1 MMLDFIEKNL
11 LNSIA
16 DITEM
21 PGAGAFS
28 LRKNGEGVMLNSTEK
43 VKIERKTDKP
53 GINIMVAPETKGEH
67 IHIPVIVTE
76 SGVDDVV
83 YNDFY
88 IGEGADVRIVAGCG
102 IHNDGSSDSKHNG
115 IHRFHIGKNAK
126 LTYVEKH
133 YGEGEGTGARVLNP
147 VTEVFMDE
155 GSECEMETVQI
166 KGVDSTVR
174 ETNAR
179 LGKNAKM
186 VVTERLMTHGSQY
199 ARSDMEIN
207 LDGEDASAQIIS
219 RSVAKDS
226 SEQIFYP
233 RAVGN
238 SRCRAHVQ
246 CDSIIM
252 DGAKIRSIPEIAANH
267 PDAQIVHEAAIGKIN
282 NDQLTKLCTL
292 GLSESEAEQVIIEGF
307 LD

>member
-1 MMLDFIEKNL
+1 M
-11 LNSIA
+11 
-16 DITEM
+16 
-21 PGAGAFS
+21 
-28 LRKNGEGVMLNSTEK
+28 MLNSTEK
-43 VKIERKTDKP
+43 NLLYSIADISDMPASGAFSLRRNGEGVMINSTEKVIIERKTDKP
-53 GINIMVAPETKGEH
+53 GINIKVAPYTKGEH
-67 IHIPVIVTE
+67 VHIPVIVTQ
-76 SGVDDVV
+76 SGVDDLV

-88 IGEGADVRIVAGCG
+88 IGEGAEVRIVAGCG
-102 IHNDGSSDSKHNG
+102 IHNDGSTDSKHNG
-115 IHRFHIGKNAK
+115 IHRFHVGKNAK

-133 YGEGEGTGARVLNP
+133 YGEGEGTGARILNP

-155 GSECEMETVQI
+155 GAECEMETVQI

-179 LGKNAKM
+179 LGKNAKI
-186 VVTERLMTHGSQY
+186 VVTERLMTHGSQS
-199 ARSDMEIN
+199 ARSNMEIS

-219 RSVAKDS
+219 RSVAKDA

-252 DGAKIRSIPEIAANH
+252 DSAKIRSIPEIAANH

-292 GLSESEAEQVIIEGF
+292 GLTEEEAEEVIIEGF
-307 LD
+307 LE